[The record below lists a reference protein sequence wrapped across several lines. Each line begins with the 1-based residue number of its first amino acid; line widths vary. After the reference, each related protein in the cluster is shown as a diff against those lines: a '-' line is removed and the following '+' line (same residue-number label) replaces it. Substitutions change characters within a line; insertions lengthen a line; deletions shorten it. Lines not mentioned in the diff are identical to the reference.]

1 MGEFSS
7 STSIRLWLAT
17 IVPKSFEQPQSF
29 LCTPALHY
37 ACRFIRAHDNWTVG
51 MRKDYPETLDAM
63 VAFLLTTQ
71 KASEA
76 KVFEREWSHCRLAQT
91 KGNAPMIAMLHETI
105 HKNAVSVT
113 FKELVA
119 EICSFLSEVI
129 DDIPVAPSDGFWPNS
144 LDTAL
149 FPSGAKDAVLALTKW
164 FIRVRDTGPLEL
176 LCTLLCHLPS
186 GSALDTALFDTPEF
200 IEAVVLEFKT
210 VAEGKPDPILTYG
223 RFWRNFLR
231 AIGAQQYPALRE
243 YLRPNGVM
251 LYKSIDRASAPFR
264 STESPVDI
272 VVTSCYMLFYTFL
285 VDVVPPS
292 LSEDNMMTSP
302 YSLVYP
308 RTADQKKCA
317 REGCS
322 HSSLST
328 LAELKTCGGCRTVRY
343 CSPKCQQIAWKWK
356 PAPHRFE
363 LVLSG

>member
-1 MGEFSS
+1 MRVGLFEPM
-7 STSIRLWLAT
+7 TTGRLGCERT
-17 IVPKSFEQPQSF
+17 
-29 LCTPALHY
+29 T
-37 ACRFIRAHDNWTVG
+37 
-51 MRKDYPETLDAM
+51 YPETLDAM

-71 KASEA
+71 KANEA
-76 KVFEREWSHCRLAQT
+76 KIFEREWSHCRLAQT

-144 LDTAL
+144 LETAL

-164 FIRVRDTGPLEL
+164 FIHVRDTGPLEL

-231 AIGAQQYPALRE
+231 AIGEPLSVFVQS
-243 YLRPNGVM
+243 
-251 LYKSIDRASAPFR
+251 KK
-264 STESPVDI
+264 
-272 VVTSCYMLFYTFL
+272 FY
-285 VDVVPPS
+285 
-292 LSEDNMMTSP
+292 
-302 YSLVYP
+302 
-308 RTADQKKCA
+308 
-317 REGCS
+317 
-322 HSSLST
+322 
-328 LAELKTCGGCRTVRY
+328 
-343 CSPKCQQIAWKWK
+343 
-356 PAPHRFE
+356 
-363 LVLSG
+363 